1 MFNLINW
8 TTFSGP
14 INWNTIILWLNKLYQ
29 HLEDMFPTI
38 WYQIYYQIA
47 KISQD
52 WNHFMILD
60 AFSDL

>member
-1 MFNLINW
+1 
-8 TTFSGP
+8 
-14 INWNTIILWLNKLYQ
+14 
-29 HLEDMFPTI
+29 MFPTI

-60 AFSDL
+60 AFSDFTKGRHYAAQTA